1 MAAERRLM
9 VDWPACK
16 GHGLCAELVPEL
28 VTLDEWGYPILA
40 DRPVTR
46 GVQGHAQRAV
56 AACPTLA
63 LLLVERTNQPS
74 SAPVPHPAADDP
86 VSGAIRAV
94 TGANPVQRRPERPQT
109 PPLTAPTA
117 PVTPAAPAA
126 RSRRSERSAP
136 TGSFQRPQVPPP
148 AAPVTPAAPAAR
160 SRRSESSAPTGSFQ
174 RPEVPPPTAPVTPAA
189 PAARSRRSERSAPT
203 GSFQGPPPA
212 APVTPAAPAARSRRS
227 ERSAPTGSFQRPQIP
242 VDDYAGS
249 QRRPEPEDDPITGA
263 IRAVTGPNAAFR
275 RTPPTGMARHAT
287 PAYGQSALVPEAE
300 PYELG
305 EGFFDGY
312 APREAY
318 EQQPTSR
325 RRARQEEAPPRP
337 KPEEPATPH
346 QPRTRREA
354 KAAQGRR
361 R

>member
-63 LLLVERTNQPS
+63 LVLVEQTNQSTPG
-74 SAPVPHPAADDP
+74 APPNPAADDP
-86 VSGAIRAV
+86 ISGAIRAV

-109 PPLTAPTA
+109 SPLTAPTA
-117 PVTPAAPAA
+117 PVIPAAPAA
-126 RSRRSERSAP
+126 RSRRSQRSAP

-148 AAPVTPAAPAAR
+148 
-160 SRRSESSAPTGSFQ
+160 
-174 RPEVPPPTAPVTPAA
+174 TAPVI
-189 PAARSRRSERSAPT
+189 
-203 GSFQGPPPA
+203 
-212 APVTPAAPAARSRRS
+212 PAAPAARSRRS

-242 VDDYAGS
+242 EPTNYPVDYRDRTGS

-263 IRAVTGPNAAFR
+263 IRAVTGPNAAPR
-275 RTPPTGMARHAT
+275 GTPPTGMARHAT
-287 PAYGQSALVPEAE
+287 PAYGQSALVPNAE
-300 PYELG
+300 PYEPG
-305 EGFFDGY
+305 EGFFDGH
-312 APREAY
+312 APRDAY

-325 RRARQEEAPPRP
+325 RRGRQEEPPP
-337 KPEEPATPH
+337 KPQEPATPH